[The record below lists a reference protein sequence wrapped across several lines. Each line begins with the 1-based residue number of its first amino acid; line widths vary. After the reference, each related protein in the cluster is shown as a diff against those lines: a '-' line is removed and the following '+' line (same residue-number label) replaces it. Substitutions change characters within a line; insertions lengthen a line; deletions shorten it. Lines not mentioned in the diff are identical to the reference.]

1 MLLRKHCLLSTP
13 FDHFML
19 TNIRLTP
26 TTSDAFALRTTMLVA
41 AFHFDRMSES
51 GLQSFHRTY
60 LHHKIQAIQS
70 VNSWIAG
77 GQPRLVTS
85 IIRQVATLCFVEVSE
100 PVE

>member
-1 MLLRKHCLLSTP
+1 MSLHKKCLLSTP
-13 FDHFML
+13 LKHFML
-19 TNIRLTP
+19 TNTRLAP
-26 TTSDAFALRTTMLVA
+26 ATSDSFALRTTMLIA
-41 AFHFDRMSES
+41 AFHFDRMSGS

-100 PVE
+100 SAE